1 MRNFSK
7 SSVFAG
13 IGMAAAVVA
22 VGACLTAAVPAVA
35 AGGNTAGQTL
45 AQATAVSYDAVCPG
59 FVDADGD
66 GLCDNCEARATQG
79 HHGCASYVDENKDGV
94 CDTCTNVGAGRVTC
108 EGYID
113 ADGDSICDNCDGA
126 GNHACGSRANANG
139 GGICTGH
146 GNGHHGSTLGHH
158 GGGWGHGHC

>member
-22 VGACLTAAVPAVA
+22 VGACLTTAVPAVA
-35 AGGNTAGQTL
+35 ASDAAGQTL
-45 AQATAVSYDAVCPG
+45 AQATTVSYDAACPG

-66 GLCDNCEARATQG
+66 GLCDNCEARATRG
-79 HHGCASYVDENKDGV
+79 HHGCTAYVDENKDGV
-94 CDTCTNVGAGRVTC
+94 CDTCTNAGSWRTVCGGYVDANSDGVCDACGARH
-108 EGYID
+108 GYR
-113 ADGDSICDNCDGA
+113 ADG
-126 GNHACGSRANANG
+126 CGGR
-139 GGICTGH
+139 
-146 GNGHHGSTLGHH
+146 HHGSTLGHH

>member
-22 VGACLTAAVPAVA
+22 VGACLTAAVPAMA
-35 AGGNTAGQTL
+35 ASGTAGQTL
-45 AQATAVSYDAVCPG
+45 AQATAVSYDAVCPR

-66 GLCDNCEARATQG
+66 GL
-79 HHGCASYVDENKDGV
+79 
-94 CDTCTNVGAGRVTC
+94 
-108 EGYID
+108 
-113 ADGDSICDNCDGA
+113 CDNCDGA

-139 GGICTGH
+139 GGICTGR

-158 GGGWGHGHC
+158 GGGRGHGHC